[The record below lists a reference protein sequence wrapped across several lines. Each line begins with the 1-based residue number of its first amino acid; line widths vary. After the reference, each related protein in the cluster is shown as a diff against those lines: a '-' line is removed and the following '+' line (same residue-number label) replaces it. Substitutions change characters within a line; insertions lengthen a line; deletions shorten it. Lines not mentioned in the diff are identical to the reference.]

1 MRMKRRLLI
10 TAKGRELN
18 RFVNM
23 IHLSGTECKGQY
35 CRGEVF
41 RGDILRRDMKK
52 LEAIAKE
59 CGVEL
64 KAAES
69 DSLFARIFRYRRRTG
84 LMAGAAA
91 AAAAVLLMSQML
103 TTIDIQ
109 GNSAVSDEII
119 IAALDQ
125 LGVKEGS
132 FLPCTDLRSCE
143 KQLPFLIDEVAW
155 AGIRRTGNSIVVQIR
170 EAEPEPD
177 MLRTRIPCNLIADR
191 DAEITS
197 VHVRSGEL
205 IHIVGDYVP
214 KGTLLVSAVTESD
227 FGHTYVYH
235 AMGEIRGKY
244 TESVSFSAPF
254 RCEETSPTGRT
265 DTHRRLELFSLR
277 IPLFLGRN
285 RYGSSTETVSEKKL
299 RLFGRELP
307 IGIERRDIA
316 ETCLTEKEYSEE
328 ELKDKLMERVY
339 LYEKNFLSDDTVI
352 LGRDIRTENSGGV
365 LTLTVNYELE
375 GVISQPREVFI
386 K

>member
-1 MRMKRRLLI
+1 
-10 TAKGRELN
+10 
-18 RFVNM
+18 M

-177 MLRTRIPCNLIADR
+177 MLRTRPQRRADTHSRGLCTQGHPPRQRRHRKRLRPHLCIPC
-191 DAEITS
+191 
-197 VHVRSGEL
+197 H
-205 IHIVGDYVP
+205 
-214 KGTLLVSAVTESD
+214 
-227 FGHTYVYH
+227 
-235 AMGEIRGKY
+235 
-244 TESVSFSAPF
+244 
-254 RCEETSPTGRT
+254 
-265 DTHRRLELFSLR
+265 
-277 IPLFLGRN
+277 
-285 RYGSSTETVSEKKL
+285 
-299 RLFGRELP
+299 
-307 IGIERRDIA
+307 
-316 ETCLTEKEYSEE
+316 
-328 ELKDKLMERVY
+328 
-339 LYEKNFLSDDTVI
+339 
-352 LGRDIRTENSGGV
+352 GRDKGQVYRV
-365 LTLTVNYELE
+365 RQLFRPLPL
-375 GVISQPREVFI
+375 
-386 K
+386 